1 MKTPII
7 RKNRL
12 KRKWL
17 VLIRLMLL
25 SIFVVCSL
33 DFITTWIYLIV
44 GPLIHGKLVGFTW
57 IGLLINVIELFYT
70 ICFIEYYEEVIK
82 SEKC

>member
-70 ICFIEYYEEVIK
+70 IWFIEYYEEAIK

>member
-70 ICFIEYYEEVIK
+70 IWFIDYFEEVIK

>member
-44 GPLIHGKLVGFTW
+44 GPLIHRKLVGFTW

-70 ICFIEYYEEVIK
+70 IWFIEYYEEVIK

>member
-44 GPLIHGKLVGFTW
+44 GPLIH
-57 IGLLINVIELFYT
+57 
-70 ICFIEYYEEVIK
+70 
-82 SEKC
+82 

>member
-70 ICFIEYYEEVIK
+70 IWFIEYYEEVIK

>member
-1 MKTPII
+1 MKTTII
-7 RKNRL
+7 RKNRF

-33 DFITTWIYLIV
+33 DFITTWIYLII
-44 GPLIHGKLVGFTW
+44 GPLIYGKLVGFTW

-70 ICFIEYYEEVIK
+70 IWFIDYFEEVI
-82 SEKC
+82 